1 MIEAR
6 WTGWDGQ
13 GLQQVI
19 LEDRAARGV
28 ILDADGGLSYRIV
41 TDESGATQEIS
52 LWSTIGTSLDLTASE
67 PGRWH
72 DANGARPDLDGAI
85 DPDISASPFTNTLPI
100 RRCALAVG
108 EAAEIAA
115 LYIDAATL
123 SCRPAPQRYTRL
135 GTHLYRYEGLESGFT
150 AELPV
155 DDHGLVLDYPGL
167 FRRIL

>member
-19 LEDRAARGV
+19 LDGRAARGL
-28 ILDADGGLSYRIV
+28 ILDADGGHSYRIV
-41 TDESGATQEIS
+41 TDESGATREVG
-52 LWSTIGTSLDLTASE
+52 LWSTTGIRLDLTASE
-67 PGRWH
+67 PGRWR
-72 DANGARPDLDGAI
+72 DADGARPDLDGAT

-108 EAAEIAA
+108 EAAEITA

-135 GTHLYRYEGLESGFT
+135 EAHLYRYEGLESGFT

-155 DDHGLVLDYPGL
+155 DDHGVVLDYPGL
-167 FRRIL
+167 FRRVL